1 MAEPTTR
8 GQSDMSRASLG
19 DLVALAVS
27 DLSQLVKC
35 EVDLA
40 KQELKQ
46 DARRLGAGGALLGV
60 AAFAGCLVLVL
71 LCFAYA
77 YGLQAAGIWPWAAFL
92 IAGGAIAIGFAKFRG
107 LSGLR
112 RTRSTVSGDLAL
124 IRRDGGAPT
133 ARLPGKS

>member
-92 IAGGAIAIGFAKFRG
+92 IAAGTCVLLAGG
-107 LSGLR
+107 
-112 RTRSTVSGDLAL
+112 RSRSASPSSAACPGCAAP
-124 IRRDGGAPT
+124 GAP
-133 ARLPGKS
+133 